1 MTGVVKSPVLWQ
13 LKAHHIVID
22 PQDLPYPKRQ
32 VRPSG
37 SSLHQSENLP
47 LIRNGR
53 SSDLP
58 IRDVEF
64 A

>member
-1 MTGVVKSPVLWQ
+1 MMGVVKSPLVWQ
-13 LKAHHIVID
+13 LKAHHIMID
-22 PQDLPYPKRQ
+22 PPDLRYPNWQ
-32 VRPSG
+32 VRRGG

-53 SSDLP
+53 SSHLP